1 MNSNAYILK
10 KVFVFISFLVI
21 LEPMYLSNIARID
34 VIYNAL
40 KIIVALIVLCLY
52 LGKGQISFV
61 SLTIL
66 FYHLYLILRT
76 VQNNGDIKSSLVQSA
91 TFIAFCLLLE
101 MVIKENTVWIFNI
114 LLPILEVY
122 VYINFL
128 TIIIFPD
135 GLYSTYLFENNY
147 FLGYD
152 NQNINFILPAMA
164 LSLLNYYR
172 CRGHWFRTLCL
183 LTTSVLTVIVTWSG
197 ASLIIVS
204 GFVAF
209 TVFRRMLSTKHFNLR
224 TYLIINVV
232 CFWLLVIVRLQ
243 NYFSYFIEDVLEKS
257 LTLTGRTLLWD
268 ITLAYIKRNP
278 VLGYGIETTVVRGLK
293 NGKGANHPFSLHAHD
308 RILEILYRGGI
319 ILLIIQIIILI
330 LACRKAMKHKES
342 VEVQILSFSLFL
354 YLTGML
360 TEYYDYSPFFW
371 GFMVMCSYSNHL
383 IKNRGPGG

>member
-1 MNSNAYILK
+1 MK
-10 KVFVFISFLVI
+10 KTFVFISFLVI
-21 LEPMYLSNIARID
+21 LEPMYLSNVAGID
-34 VIYNAL
+34 MIYNAL
-40 KIIVALIVLCLY
+40 KIIVALIVLGLY
-52 LGKGQISFV
+52 LRKGQISFI
-61 SLTIL
+61 SIAIL
-66 FYHLYLILRT
+66 LYHLYLILRT

-101 MVIKENTVWIFNI
+101 TVLKENTVWIYNI

-128 TIIIFPD
+128 TVIIFPE

-172 CRGHWFRTLCL
+172 LKSQRLRTLCL
-183 LTTSVLTVIVTWSG
+183 LTTSVLTVLLTWSG
-197 ASLIIVS
+197 ASLVIVS
-204 GFVAF
+204 GFIVF
-209 TVFRRMLSTKHFNLR
+209 IIFRRLLSTKIFNLR
-224 TYLIINVV
+224 TYLIINAV
-232 CFWLLVIVRLQ
+232 CFWLLVIVRIQ
-243 NYFSYFIEDVLEKS
+243 NYFSYFIENVLQKS
-257 LTLTGRTLLWD
+257 LTLTGRTILWD
-268 ITLAYIKRNP
+268 ITLAYIRRNP
-278 VLGYGIETTVVRGLK
+278 VWGYGIETTVVRGLK

-319 ILLIIQIIILI
+319 ILLVIQIIILI
-330 LACRKAMKHKES
+330 LACRKAMKYKES
-342 VEVQILSFSLFL
+342 IEVQILSFAMFL

-371 GFMVMCSYSNHL
+371 GFMVMCSYSNCL
-383 IKNRGPGG
+383 VKNYRPGG

>member
-1 MNSNAYILK
+1 MKSNAHFLK
-10 KVFVFISFLVI
+10 KIFVLISFLVI
-21 LEPMYLSNIARID
+21 LEPMYLSNIAGID
-34 VIYNAL
+34 VIYNVM
-40 KIIVALIVLCLY
+40 KIIVALIVLSLY
-52 LGKGQISFV
+52 LGRGQISYI
-61 SLTIL
+61 SIMIL

-101 MVIKENTVWIFNI
+101 MVLKENAAWIYNI

-122 VYINFL
+122 VYINFI
-128 TIIIFPD
+128 TVIVFPD

-172 CRGHWFRTLCL
+172 LRSQWIRTLCL
-183 LTTSVLTVIVTWSG
+183 LTTSVLTVLFTWSG
-197 ASLIIVS
+197 ASLVIVS
-204 GFVAF
+204 GFVVFA
-209 TVFRRMLSTKHFNLR
+209 VFRKMLNTKFFNLR
-224 TYLIINVV
+224 TYLVINVV
-232 CFWLLVIVRLQ
+232 CFWLLVIVRIQ
-243 NYFSYFIEDVLEKS
+243 NYFSYFIETILEKS
-257 LTLTGRTLLWD
+257 LTLTGRTILWD

-319 ILLIIQIIILI
+319 ILLVIQIIILI
-330 LACRKAMKHKES
+330 LACRKAMKYKES
-342 VEVQILSFSLFL
+342 TEVQILAFTMFL

-371 GFMVMCSYSNHL
+371 GFMVMFSYSDHL
-383 IKNRGPGG
+383 IKKYGPGG